1 MDDMLVAYER
11 LEKVMQVKCTSP
23 PFPKRKKKYVHLLVE
38 QNDHNCLGNRGIR
51 N

>member
-1 MDDMLVAYER
+1 MDNMLNAYER

-23 PFPKRKKKYVHLLVE
+23 PFQKRKKIYIHLLVE
-38 QNDHNCLGNRGIR
+38 YNGHNSLGNMRIR